1 MIFNIFVIVK
11 IFIGILLIMFLFDM
25 DFGFFKN
32 WIFLFFVV
40 LLRLIYLCKYFL
52 SLEYVLIFVVV
63 LKIIGRSKIVL
74 LDNLNY
80 MKVVFINEVKDIFFV
95 IVVLFRVFIKV
106 VFLVN
111 V

>member
-11 IFIGILLIMFLFDM
+11 IFIGILLIIFLFDM

-74 LDNLNY
+74 LDNLNGIKGNLDLLIY
-80 MKVVFINEVKDIFFV
+80 ESCIYKWGKRYIFCDCG
-95 IVVLFRVFIKV
+95 II
-106 VFLVN
+106 
-111 V
+111 

>member
-1 MIFNIFVIVK
+1 
-11 IFIGILLIMFLFDM
+11 
-25 DFGFFKN
+25 
-32 WIFLFFVV
+32 
-40 LLRLIYLCKYFL
+40 
-52 SLEYVLIFVVV
+52 
-63 LKIIGRSKIVL
+63 
-74 LDNLNY
+74 